1 MIQQMNI
8 FTIQPNPESQWMNI
22 FTVQPNPESQWM
34 NIFTVQPNPESHL
47 FQDLHRPVEPVKGHF

>member
-8 FTIQPNPESQWMNI
+8 FTI
-22 FTVQPNPESQWM
+22 QPNPESQWM